1 MRILIVTQ
9 YFWPEN
15 FRITDLASALKDKGH
30 DVVVLTG
37 MPNYPTGKL
46 YEGYSWWKK
55 RRDNVTGI
63 PIIRVPLFVRRESK
77 SWQLATNFL
86 SFVLSACLLAPWF
99 LRKERFDVV
108 FSYGPSPVTV
118 AIPAILMARL
128 KKAPLF
134 FWVQD
139 LWPEA
144 ISATGAIKSPRI
156 LSVVR
161 RMVKG
166 IYRRCDCILVQSKS
180 FIESVIAVG
189 AAREKVHYLP
199 NWAES
204 LYKPITLGINA
215 PERQEV
221 PSNSFIVMFAGNLGV
236 AQSLDTIIAVAEE
249 LKEKNIHWVF
259 LGDGRRG
266 DWLRGVVVKKQLNK
280 VHILGS
286 RPIETMPNYFSLADA
301 MLVTLKDDP
310 VMATTIPG
318 KVQSYL
324 ACGRP
329 IIGALNGA
337 GAEVINASLSGYC
350 VSSDDINGLADAILK
365 MSYLSK
371 DKLNEMGQAARRY
384 YLQHFDREIL
394 VHQLQLLMEENVDEY
409 SPYK

>member
-37 MPNYPTGKL
+37 MPNYPSGKL

-55 RRDNVTGI
+55 RREEVEGI
-63 PIIRVPLFVRRESK
+63 SVIRVPLFVRRESK
-77 SWQLATNFL
+77 SWQLAVNFL
-86 SFVLSACLLAPWF
+86 SFVISACLFAPWF
-99 LRKERFDVV
+99 LRKKHFDVV

-118 AIPAILMARL
+118 AIPAILMAKL

-144 ISATGAIKSPRI
+144 ISATGAITSPTI
-156 LSVVR
+156 ISAVR
-161 RMVKG
+161 RTVKN
-166 IYRRCDCILVQSKS
+166 IYRQCDFILVQSKS

-189 AAREKVHYLP
+189 PEREKVRYFP

-204 LYKPITLGINA
+204 LYKPVQLEVNA

-221 PSNSFIVMFAGNLGV
+221 PSSGFVVMFAGNLGV
-236 AQSLDTIIAVAEE
+236 AQSLDTIVAAAEK
-249 LKEKNIHWVF
+249 LKEENVHWVF
-259 LGDGRRG
+259 LGDGRRRG
-266 DWLRGVVVKKQLNK
+266 WLEDLVAKKQLDK

-286 RPIETMPNYFSLADA
+286 RPIETMPAYFSLADA

-329 IIGALNGA
+329 VIGALNGA
-337 GAEVINASLSGYC
+337 GAEVIGESSAGYS
-350 VSSDDINGLADAILK
+350 VRSNDIEGLVQAVLK
-365 MSYLSK
+365 MSCLS
-371 DKLNEMGQAARRY
+371 DNERDEMGEAARHY
-384 YLQHFDREIL
+384 YENNFDRGIL
-394 VHQLQLLMEENVDEY
+394 VHQLEMWMEESCGV
-409 SPYK
+409 SK